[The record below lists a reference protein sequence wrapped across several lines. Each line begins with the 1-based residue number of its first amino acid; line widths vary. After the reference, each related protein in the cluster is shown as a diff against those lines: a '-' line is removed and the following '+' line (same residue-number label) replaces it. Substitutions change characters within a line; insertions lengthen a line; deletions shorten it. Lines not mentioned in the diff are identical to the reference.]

1 MAAVNIVV
9 FGCGRMGSV
18 HLTTLAG
25 LTGVR
30 IKWVVDEAGVH
41 PRVQQVLE
49 SLRLQTTNIADIADI
64 DTVLGDKE
72 VTSVVICTPA
82 STHESLIQA
91 ALKAGKHVFCE
102 KPIGLSSD
110 SVTSS
115 YRLAAEKGLTLYCGF
130 QRRKDA
136 DFSQVCTKIRQGV
149 IGTLRLIK
157 VTSRDGPSH
166 NTADFLKHSGGL
178 FLDSCVHDLDVVCWL
193 AGERPLTL
201 VAYGHAHEEMFAE
214 CQDVDMTS
222 IMVKFPS
229 GTIATIDNSRIG
241 AEYGYDQR
249 LEVLGSSGMLKIENP
264 RTSNVQQ
271 WGDVGT
277 VLAPMIHD
285 GVQRYLA
292 AYRKEMGHFIDIVKG
307 ERECDMTA
315 ESVITVS
322 QMVEL
327 CQESLHAGGSHCLC
341 RSSKYRLHR
350 QLHVQAPHAG

>member
-1 MAAVNIVV
+1 MAVVNVVV
-9 FGCGRMGSV
+9 FGCGRMGRV
-18 HLTTLAG
+18 HLTTLAA
-25 LTGVR
+25 LTRVR
-30 IKWVVDEAGVH
+30 VKWVVDDAGIH

-49 SLRLQTTNIADIADI
+49 SLRLHTTNVADIADV

-72 VTSVVICTPA
+72 VTAVVICTPA
-82 STHESLIQA
+82 SNHESLIQA

-102 KPIGLSSD
+102 KPIGLSSE
-110 SVTSS
+110 SVKSS
-115 YRLAAEKGLTLYCGF
+115 YRLAAEKDLTLYCGF

-136 DFSQVCTKIRQGV
+136 DFSEVYSKIRQGV
-149 IGTLRLIK
+149 IGTLRIIK

-166 NTADFLKHSGGL
+166 NTADFLKHSGGI
-178 FLDSCVHDLDVVCWL
+178 FLDSCVHDLDIVCWL
-193 AGERPLTL
+193 AGERPLSL

-229 GTIATIDNSRIG
+229 GAIATIDNSRMG

-264 RTSNVQQ
+264 RTSSVQQ
-271 WGDVGT
+271 WCDVGT

-285 GVQRYLA
+285 GVQRYLS
-292 AYRKEMGHFIDIVKG
+292 AYRTEIGHFIDIVTG
-307 ERECDMTA
+307 ERERDMSA

-327 CQESLHAGGSHCLC
+327 CQESLDTG
-341 RSSKYRLHR
+341 RSLPLP
-350 QLHVQAPHAG
+350 QLHI